1 MSSLHSSSE
10 CYTPACPLTTI
21 QRTELGLIPVSPRRT
36 HSPIDMSLSPALLEP
51 LARLS
56 SKRVVTYQDDNP
68 QDDAFGTPIL
78 KIDTTGGTDAEAVSS
93 DLRAFGPM
101 RQQPEM
107 DTIPLSNKY
116 GNKDLMWDLD
126 YSDSNSQQD
135 ALEPNLK
142 RLPVKEK
149 HVQNLSFNTPRIP
162 LDIDIDVS
170 QASNVLSDAD
180 LDRRPVMVF
189 DSSPNSP
196 LADAVIRIPSVL
208 SLSRLPLLDNA
219 SSCFDTTD
227 LSRLFHGAAD
237 NEASCPPQK
246 LVRSAGELQ

>member
-1 MSSLHSSSE
+1 MSNLHGSSE
-10 CYTPACPLTTI
+10 CCTPACPLTTI

-56 SKRVVTYQDDNP
+56 SKRVTNFQEEHP
-68 QDDAFGTPIL
+68 QDDVTSTPIF
-78 KIDTTGGTDAEAVSS
+78 KIDTTGGTDTETMSG

-101 RQQPEM
+101 RQRPEM

-116 GNKDLMWDLD
+116 GSNDPVWGLD
-126 YSDSNSQQD
+126 YSDSSQCD

-142 RLPVKEK
+142 RSNVKEK
-149 HVQNLSFNTPRIP
+149 RIHNVSLNTPRIP
-162 LDIDIDVS
+162 LDIDVDIS
-170 QASNVLSDAD
+170 QASDVLSGGD
-180 LDRRPVMVF
+180 LDRRPIMVF
-189 DSSPNSP
+189 DSPHNSS
-196 LADAVIRIPSVL
+196 LADAIGRIPSVL

-237 NEASCPPQK
+237 NEISCPPQQ
-246 LVRSAGELQ
+246 LVRGTG

>member
-1 MSSLHSSSE
+1 MSKLHSSSE
-10 CYTPACPLTTI
+10 CCTPACPLTTV

-56 SKRVVTYQDDNP
+56 SKRATNYQEEHP

-78 KIDTTGGTDAEAVSS
+78 KIDTTGGTDAETLSN

-101 RQQPEM
+101 RQRPEM

-116 GNKDLMWDLD
+116 GSKDPLWDLD
-126 YSDSNSQQD
+126 YSDSDDQHN

-142 RLPVKEK
+142 RPVMKEK
-149 HVQNLSFNTPRIP
+149 QMQNLLFNTPRIP
-162 LDIDIDVS
+162 LGFDIDVS
-170 QASNVLSDAD
+170 QASDILSSVD
-180 LDRRPVMVF
+180 LDRRPIMVF
-189 DSSPNSP
+189 DSPPNSP
-196 LADAVIRIPSVL
+196 LADAIAKIPSVL

-237 NEASCPPQK
+237 NEISCPPQR
-246 LVRSAGELQ
+246 LVHGAR